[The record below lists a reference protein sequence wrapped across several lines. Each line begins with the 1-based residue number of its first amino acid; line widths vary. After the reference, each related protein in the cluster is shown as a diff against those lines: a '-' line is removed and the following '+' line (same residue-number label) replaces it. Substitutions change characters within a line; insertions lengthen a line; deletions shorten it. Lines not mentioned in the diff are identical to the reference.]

1 MNTIA
6 RFALENLALHV
17 IDGKIPPYWLFR
29 DTGLAQVESDDYDEI
44 RAMSDEEL
52 EDLVR
57 TNALGLP
64 MSLPLSLKLE
74 EPSAQEWWLPFE
86 PMISLT
92 GKNIIKRRQVNK
104 GRIRGS
110 IKERWSQDDYEITIE
125 GVLIGTDG
133 KYPAADVGRLKNFC
147 EAAAVIALNPLLEIF
162 GISRLVIESWEM
174 PFTGG
179 TSNQNYSIKAYSDDI
194 YKLLLEQS

>member
-110 IKERWSQDDYEITIE
+110 IKERWSQDD
-125 GVLIGTDG
+125 G
-133 KYPAADVGRLKNFC
+133 KAT
-147 EAAAVIALNPLLEIF
+147 LL
-162 GISRLVIESWEM
+162 
-174 PFTGG
+174 
-179 TSNQNYSIKAYSDDI
+179 
-194 YKLLLEQS
+194 